1 MAFDYS
7 FTADEMAIDDGLGY
21 PKAYA
26 KLCRDRSS
34 GPYSHGPPFTFM
46 PYCLQQQEVRDM
58 IVSNFLFASLE
69 SGNRG
74 TKLKIGL

>member
-26 KLCRDRSS
+26 KLCRDRSA
-34 GPYSHGPPFTFM
+34 GPYSHGPPFTFHA
-46 PYCLQQQEVRDM
+46 LL
-58 IVSNFLFASLE
+58 SAATGGFE
-69 SGNRG
+69 SERF
-74 TKLKIGL
+74 